1 MKIKG
6 TSHWHPAYSIN
17 CVICE
22 FILVKKGSLT
32 AVLIFVKYSLG
43 EFCMLPAKFSPL
55 SPTVSASSLSL
66 YLSRAGG
73 ARKID
78 SI

>member
-6 TSHWHPAYSIN
+6 PSHWHPAYSIN

-32 AVLIFVKYSLG
+32 AVLIFVKYS
-43 EFCMLPAKFSPL
+43 
-55 SPTVSASSLSL
+55 
-66 YLSRAGG
+66 
-73 ARKID
+73 
-78 SI
+78 